1 MNTRRINTDMLNDP
15 FFIGFDSII
24 NKLHSSP
31 TGTATNY
38 PPYNLIKTGEDTYLV
53 ELAVAGFD
61 EEDFDIELHDG
72 VLTISADVSAIDED
86 AEYIHKGIAARSFVR
101 KFTLAD
107 TIVVESASL
116 DQGMLTVRLKNVIP
130 EEKKPK
136 KIEIG
141 RQLDTEFL
149 TEEKS

>member
-1 MNTRRINTDMLNDP
+1 MNTRRFNADLLNDP
-15 FFIGFDSII
+15 FFIGFDSLF
-24 NKLHSSP
+24 NKLQN

-38 PPYNLIKTGEDTYLV
+38 PPYNLIKTGEDTYLI

-72 VLTISADVSAIDED
+72 ILTIQ
-86 AEYIHKGIAARSFVR
+86 AEIGESDTVTNYLHKGIAARSFTR

-107 TIVVESASL
+107 TVEVDGVSL
-116 DQGMLTVRLKNVIP
+116 HQGMLTVKLKNVIP

-136 KIEIG
+136 KIPISKGPE
-141 RQLDTEFL
+141 LL
-149 TEEKS
+149 TE

>member
-1 MNTRRINTDMLNDP
+1 MNTRRINTDLLNDP
-15 FFIGFDSII
+15 FFIGFDNLV
-24 NKLHSSP
+24 NKLQNT

-38 PPYNLIKTGEDTYLV
+38 PPYNLIKTGEDSYLI

-72 VLTISADVSAIDED
+72 VLTIKAELGDADTSTN
-86 AEYIHKGIAARSFVR
+86 YLHRGIAARSFVR

-107 TIVVESASL
+107 TIQVEGVSL
-116 DQGMLTVRLKNVIP
+116 HQGMLTVRLQNVIP

-136 KIEIG
+136 KIPIG
-141 RQLDTEFL
+141 RQLDRELL
-149 TEEKS
+149 TE